1 MTTEKT
7 YLNVLFFF
15 FSVNVCK
22 YILAYRM
29 LFLNQKNDAS
39 RKKTYLNAF
48 FFSSQFLSFFFVSFY
63 YAAKIESAKTKK
75 HNEPGDFSGFQIMYF
90 LKVQSDFTFDRFHAI
105 VFLFVLE
112 KKNSNNNITI
122 TKMIMCQLWPTGGGR
137 GSLPFPASQKPT
149 ETIRK

>member
-75 HNEPGDFSGFQIMYF
+75 TEHF